1 MLFGVGS
8 AGSNE
13 GRTHGQAN
21 SMAVGN
27 HPSWMLGPF
36 AVKIIISDLNFISSE
51 GSQMEAPE
59 SCLGSTSIYLENFK
73 S

>member
-1 MLFGVGS
+1 MPEAMRADASFWQS
-8 AGSNE
+8 
-13 GRTHGQAN
+13 RTHGQAK

-27 HPSWMLGPF
+27 HPSWMLGPS
-36 AVKIIISDLNFISSE
+36 AVKIITDSSE

-59 SCLGSTSIYLENFK
+59 SCLGSASFYLESFE